1 MTCGPQCTETGLLGF
16 IYPISD
22 QDQAAS
28 KSPVTPYSSLSNAEL
43 KYVSQSMYGG
53 ETEIEIVNN
62 IWFYFSVS
70 LRTVRD

>member
-1 MTCGPQCTETGLLGF
+1 MICGPQCTETGLLGF
-16 IYPISD
+16 IHSISD

-43 KYVSQSMYGG
+43 KYVSQSIYGG
-53 ETEIEIVNN
+53 ETEVEIVNN

>member
-1 MTCGPQCTETGLLGF
+1 MRSAVYRDRSLRVHLF
-16 IYPISD
+16 D

-53 ETEIEIVNN
+53 ETEVEIVNI